1 MPISREVE
9 ITETVVLLGRLM
21 PAAPGRMEAQLRSHR
36 SDTLIASWGTTSWA
50 SPARLHRMTHDFRGA
65 TWR

>member
-21 PAAPGRMEAQLRSHR
+21 PAAPGRMEVLLRSHL
-36 SDTLIASWGTTSWA
+36 SGTLIASWGKTSWA
-50 SPARLHRMTHDFRGA
+50 SLARLHRMTNDF
-65 TWR
+65 